1 MIEIII
7 PGRPI
12 VLIENLLMDF
22 NGTLA
27 IDGHL
32 IKGVSHRLHK
42 LSSKIN
48 LVVLTADTYG
58 VVEERCQDLPVT
70 ISIINKG
77 QEQLQKVEVLNL
89 IGTDKTVS
97 IGNGANDL
105 LMIKESIIGICV
117 FGREGVF
124 SPLIGA
130 SDICVP
136 DINTALDLFLHPK
149 RITATLR
156 L

>member
-1 MIEIII
+1 MIETII

-12 VLIENLLMDF
+12 VLIENLLMDY

-42 LSSKIN
+42 LASKIN
-48 LVVLTADTYG
+48 LVILTADTYG
-58 VVEERCQDLPVT
+58 IVEESCRDLPVT

-77 QEQLQKVEVLNL
+77 QEQIQKLEVLNL
-89 IGTDKTVS
+89 IGTDKTAS

-105 LMIKESIIGICV
+105 LMIKESIIGISV
-117 FGREGVF
+117 IGKEGVF
-124 SPLIGA
+124 SQLIGA

-136 DINTALDLFLHPK
+136 DINTGLDLFLHPK
-149 RITATLR
+149 RITSTLR